1 MKQKD
6 YKAKIIP
13 TLFFIIFFA
22 FIFLSGCSATLPP
35 TDENQVAQVIDKYFQ
50 AINHINREEA
60 LSYTIPDGAAYQAT
74 NSFFDT
80 KVPLAEAK
88 NTRYEYSYEMKT
100 ISVLD
105 NIASAEFL
113 YTFRLIGFTDIL
125 APTFNGNFTLKKVNG
140 VWLLDVAPLA
150 S

>member
-1 MKQKD
+1 MEQL
-6 YKAKIIP
+6 I
-13 TLFFIIFFA
+13 
-22 FIFLSGCSATLPP
+22 
-35 TDENQVAQVIDKYFQ
+35 
-50 AINHINREEA
+50 EE
-60 LSYTIPDGAAYQAT
+60 
-74 NSFFDT
+74 
-80 KVPLAEAK
+80 K

-105 NIASAEFL
+105 NIASAKFQ
-113 YTFRLIGFTDIL
+113 YTFRLIGFIDIL